1 MKYKVMVKNKGS
13 VLWAGTIKEVMG
25 AAAGE
30 IIIYAAGAGPWK
42 MSSIPDV
49 NGAFTTAAV
58 GAASQPDVGLQN
70 DSPSQAPQAYTPTM
84 MG

>member
-1 MKYKVMVKNKGS
+1 MSGGK
-13 VLWAGTIKEVMG
+13 WKEFGGWNEQNMPG
-25 AAAGE
+25 GPS
-30 IIIYAAGAGPWK
+30 PWK